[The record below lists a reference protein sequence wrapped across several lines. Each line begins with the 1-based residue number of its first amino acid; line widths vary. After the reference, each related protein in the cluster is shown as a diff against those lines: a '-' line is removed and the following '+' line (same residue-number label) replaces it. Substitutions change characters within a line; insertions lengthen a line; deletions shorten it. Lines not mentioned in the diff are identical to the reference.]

1 MTAEPALEP
10 NDADESTLRMLLRM
24 SRAIMGARCLE
35 AALEAIAEESLVAL
49 RAASFSI
56 SRWERDSGLLRT
68 LINVG
73 DLGLGEQRWPKDEC
87 YRLAD
92 YRLVTDLLRH
102 GRPYVSSIDDHA
114 ADSAALALVRS
125 LGKESELAVPIMCDG
140 SMWGELW
147 VTGTAGRRFGPFDVE
162 LLSTIG
168 STVSAAIRT
177 AEIFGEMSQYAYEDP
192 LTGLANRRALDD
204 RLHDYY
210 AADVPVTLLIGD
222 LDGLKTV
229 NDRDG
234 HPAGDKLLRDVADVL
249 STVSSAVPDA
259 VVVRMGG
266 DEFCVLLP
274 RRTLADA
281 ECLAREA
288 ALELTTETG
297 ASVSL
302 CWGVASRDMQLT
314 SAHELI
320 AAADAALMAA
330 KREGPGRMRLHT
342 QSGEGGTSWPTPRA
356 AHGRRALDQLVP
368 RVVASLSQRPE
379 ATLSD
384 ALDLLTAELS
394 RVANASG
401 WAKSITTD
409 DGHALLLERGML
421 SRRDSGC
428 PLRMVHSFDD
438 TLFPLARYPSTARA
452 LETGTFFVADVDDEN
467 ADPAEVALLREL
479 GQRAVLVVGARS
491 ASRGHLLELYC
502 EDAAPLAELAPHATV
517 LLHYCVSKYSTAT

>member
-1 MTAEPALEP
+1 MTAEPALGP

-24 SRAIMGARCLE
+24 SRAIMGARRLE

-49 RAASFSI
+49 GAASFSI

-73 DLGLGEQRWPKDEC
+73 DLGPGEQRWPKDESYPLAE
-87 YRLAD
+87 YRLI
-92 YRLVTDLLRH
+92 TDLLRH

-114 ADSAALALVRS
+114 ADSAAVALVRS

-147 VTGTAGRRFGPFDVE
+147 ATGTDGRRFGPPDVE
-162 LLSTIG
+162 LLSMIG

-222 LDGLKTV
+222 LDGLKIV

-249 STVSSAVPDA
+249 STVSSTVPDA
-259 VVVRMGG
+259 LVVRMGG
-266 DEFCVLLP
+266 DEFCVLIP
-274 RRTLADA
+274 RCTLADA
-281 ECLAREA
+281 ERLATEAARE
-288 ALELTTETG
+288 LQSETDT
-297 ASVSL
+297 SVSL
-302 CWGVASRDMQLT
+302 CWGAASRDLQLQ

-320 AAADAALMAA
+320 AAADAALVAA

-342 QSGEGGTSWPTPRA
+342 LTDDGGTSWPARRTE
-356 AHGRRALDQLVP
+356 HGRRALDQLVP
-368 RVVASLSQRPE
+368 RVVASLSERPE
-379 ATLSD
+379 ATLTE
-384 ALDLLTAELS
+384 ALDLLTAELC
-394 RVANASG
+394 RVVNASG
-401 WAKSITTD
+401 WATSMTTD
-409 DGHALLLERGML
+409 DGDALVLERGML
-421 SRRDSGC
+421 SQRDSGC
-428 PLRMVHSFDD
+428 PLRLLHSFDD
-438 TLFPLARYPSTARA
+438 TVFPLARYPATARA
-452 LETGTFFVADVDDEN
+452 LETGTAFVASLDDES

-491 ASRGHLLELYC
+491 ASRGYLLELYC

-517 LLHYCVSKYSTAT
+517 LLHYCVGRYSAAT

>member
-1 MTAEPALEP
+1 
-10 NDADESTLRMLLRM
+10 
-24 SRAIMGARCLE
+24 
-35 AALEAIAEESLVAL
+35 
-49 RAASFSI
+49 
-56 SRWERDSGLLRT
+56 
-68 LINVG
+68 
-73 DLGLGEQRWPKDEC
+73 
-87 YRLAD
+87 
-92 YRLVTDLLRH
+92 
-102 GRPYVSSIDDHA
+102 VSSIDDHA
-114 ADSAALALVRS
+114 ADSAAVALVRS

-140 SMWGELW
+140 AMWGELW
-147 VTGTAGRRFGPFDVE
+147 ATGTAGRRFGPPDVE
-162 LLSTIG
+162 LLSMIG

-222 LDGLKTV
+222 LDGLKIV

-259 VVVRMGG
+259 LVVRM
-266 DEFCVLLP
+266 
-274 RRTLADA
+274 ADA
-281 ECLAREA
+281 ERLAREA

-302 CWGVASRDMQLT
+302 CWGVASRDTQLT

-320 AAADAALMAA
+320 AAADAALVAA

-342 QSGEGGTSWPTPRA
+342 QSGEGATSWPTPRA

-379 ATLSD
+379 ATLAD

-401 WAKSITTD
+401 WATSTTTD
-409 DGHALLLERGML
+409 DGHALVLERGML

-428 PLRMVHSFDD
+428 PLRMVQSFDD
-438 TLFPLARYPSTARA
+438 TVFPLARYPATARA
-452 LETGTFFVADVDDEN
+452 LETGTFFVADIDDEN

-491 ASRGHLLELYC
+491 ASRAHLLELYC
-502 EDAAPLAELAPHATV
+502 EDAAPLQEVAPHATV